1 MDCIQSLLK
10 QRDVFRRIYFQE
22 LCANF
27 IFLLAEIAS
36 ETILAKMLNAFMEKM
51 CLSVLNEL
59 TTVVSACREQIFTMG
74 FGDLGLGLSDNS
86 RGKNVILNYRKAI
99 RWEDSKK
106 MLQVVESQEKT
117 RNL

>member
-10 QRDVFRRIYFQE
+10 QRDVFYRIYFQK

-36 ETILAKMLNAFMEKM
+36 ETVLAMILNAFMEKM

-59 TTVVSACREQIFTMG
+59 PTVVSAQREQISTMG
-74 FGDLGLGLSDNS
+74 FGDLELGPRDNS
-86 RGKNVILNYRKAI
+86 HGKNITSYVITERQVYGKIARNCYR
-99 RWEDSKK
+99 
-106 MLQVVESQEKT
+106 
-117 RNL
+117 